1 MSSACSEILW
11 LRGLL
16 SELGFSQTQ
25 PTPLHADNT
34 SAIRIT
40 ENPVFHERTK
50 HIEVDCHFIRD
61 EYDRKIITLP
71 HISTEFQLADIF
83 TKGLPRPRHEF
94 LVRKLLLVDSPHQFE
109 GGVKVEHCMILDPT
123 HMYNIRPSPTVNMRS
138 SQNIHSSIELLPS
151 MIRDLID
158 LN

>member
-1 MSSACSEILW
+1 MRIGLAVRTPVALPQDDVFTWETPWFPGNVKKQDRVSKSSTESEYQAMSSACSEILW

-61 EYDRKIITLP
+61 EYDRKVITLP

-94 LVRKLLLVDSPHQFE
+94 LVRKLLLVDSQHQFE
-109 GGVKVEHCMILDPT
+109 GGC
-123 HMYNIRPSPTVNMRS
+123 
-138 SQNIHSSIELLPS
+138 
-151 MIRDLID
+151 
-158 LN
+158 